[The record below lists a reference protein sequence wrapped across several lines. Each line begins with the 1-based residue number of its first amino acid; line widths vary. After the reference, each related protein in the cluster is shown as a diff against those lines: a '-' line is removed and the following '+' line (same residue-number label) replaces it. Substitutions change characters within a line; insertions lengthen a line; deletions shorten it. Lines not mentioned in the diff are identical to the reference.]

1 MTIDGVLLAEHD
13 AIMAAYQEWVLEC
26 TPDMMYEAVFYIN
39 GINDFAQRLIET
51 LEGKDGNSTD
61 D

>member
-26 TPDMMYEAVFYIN
+26 TPDKMYEAVFYIN